1 MGRNR
6 TTGGTTLLLLIW
18 FVWEVHRPDKKQL
31 FPRTNYPNSRWAV
44 QNVQCS
50 GECLSLYVRKAT
62 QPLQKHVAQCSKA
75 RKDSAAHL
83 HLKEKGHENRWQ
95 RGKGDIFVQCKRP
108 SVNSVVVR
116 MTPISSHYCP
126 VLWLLPKQ
134 LNLPLHFDPCDL
146 TDWHDDS
153 ICHWLSALPPRW
165 QPHLGLK
172 TWVCPSAARTEEEVK
187 HLFES
192 EKEEES
198 ST

>member
-18 FVWEVHRPDKKQL
+18 FVWEVHRPDKNQL

-83 HLKEKGHENRWQ
+83 HLKEKGHEDTLHILNQ
-95 RGKGDIFVQCKRP
+95 EDQCFDRGVKET
-108 SVNSVVVR
+108 SL
-116 MTPISSHYCP
+116 SSINDHQWT
-126 VLWLLPKQ
+126 VLWYPWHQ
-134 LNLPLHFDPCDL
+134 LAATIAQSCDSFQSNWTSLYTLTHVTLL
-146 TDWHDDS
+146 TDTMTAYVTDS
-153 ICHWLSALPPRW
+153 QHYLQGDNS
-165 QPHLGLK
+165 
-172 TWVCPSAARTEEEVK
+172 TWY
-187 HLFES
+187 
-192 EKEEES
+192 
-198 ST
+198 